1 MVLSLS
7 FITYRINRGM
17 LKTYHFFC
25 ILQARFLI
33 FLIFFKKLRFFN
45 KLFLQ
50 KIFIVLFL
58 FCFNFLESLFIIEQN
73 KNESRKDSRIESAF
87 YRFCLAAICFCG
99 LKCRIGKNTL
109 FDCYTKIVEFSKICQ
124 VYFQPYI

>member
-7 FITYRINRGM
+7 FITYRNNRGM
-17 LKTYHFFC
+17 LRTYHFFY

-33 FLIFFKKLRFFN
+33 FLIFFEKLRFFN

-50 KIFIVLFL
+50 NFFVVLFL
-58 FCFNFLESLFIIEQN
+58 FCFNFLESLFIIERS

-87 YRFCLAAICFCG
+87 YRFCLAAIRFFR

-109 FDCYTKIVEFSKICQ
+109 LNCYTKIAEFSKICQ

>member
-7 FITYRINRGM
+7 FVTYRINRGM
-17 LKTYHFFC
+17 FRTYHFFYV
-25 ILQARFLI
+25 LQARFLD
-33 FLIFFKKLRFFN
+33 FLIFLKKLRFFN

-50 KIFIVLFL
+50 KFFVVLFL

-87 YRFCLAAICFCG
+87 YQFCLAAIRFCG

-109 FDCYTKIVEFSKICQ
+109 FDCYTKIAEFSKICQ
-124 VYFQPYI
+124 VCFQPYI